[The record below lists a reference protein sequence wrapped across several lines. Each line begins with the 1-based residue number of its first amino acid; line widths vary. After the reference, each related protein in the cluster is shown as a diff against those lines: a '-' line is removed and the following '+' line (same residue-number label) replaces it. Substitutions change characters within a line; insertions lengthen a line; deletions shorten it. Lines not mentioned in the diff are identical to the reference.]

1 VASVAVPVLSPNG
14 SSTPAYALRLSLRR
28 DRLARILGGQGA
40 MPGWEGAVLDRR
52 GHFVARTRHDAE
64 LAGHPAPP
72 GLVAALATT
81 ESGVIEGRPMPEGVP
96 AVTAYARSP
105 ATGYAVLVSVP
116 EQTFRAPLFTAL
128 LRTLGAGA
136 LFTAVG
142 LVLALLLVRRVVA
155 SLHGLQALGQGSGS
169 GEPLPTA
176 GLREVDD
183 AARAL
188 AEAHQRQTLL
198 VEELN
203 HRVKNTLAT
212 VQSLAAQTLRSA
224 GGDTARFTH
233 DFGQRLQAL
242 AVAHDLLR
250 TQSWAGADLAAVV
263 HAALNPWLCGDKA
276 RITVEGPE
284 GIALA
289 PRQALAVVLAL
300 HELATNAVKYGALSH
315 AAGRVTFRWSR
326 GTDGEVVACWTETGG
341 PPITSPPQRRGFG
354 TRLLEQALA
363 RDLGPGAA
371 VELHF
376 APTGLHAALRF
387 SPGLAFGGS

>member
-1 VASVAVPVLSPNG
+1 
-14 SSTPAYALRLSLRR
+14 
-28 DRLARILGGQGA
+28 
-40 MPGWEGAVLDRR
+40 
-52 GHFVARTRHDAE
+52 
-64 LAGHPAPP
+64 
-72 GLVAALATT
+72 VAALATA
-81 ESGVIEGRPMPEGVP
+81 ESGVIEGQPTPEGVP

-128 LRTLGAGA
+128 LRTLGVGA

-169 GEPLPTA
+169 AEPLPTA

-188 AEAHQRQTLL
+188 AEAHKRQALL

-242 AVAHDLLR
+242 ATAHDLLR
-250 TQSWAGADLAAVV
+250 AQSWAGADLAAVV

-315 AAGRVTFRWSR
+315 AAGRVTFCWSR
-326 GTDGEVVACWTETGG
+326 GTDGEVLACWTEAGG

-354 TRLLEQALA
+354 TRLLERALA

-376 APTGLHAALRF
+376 QPTGLHAALRF
-387 SPGLAFGGS
+387 SPDLAFGGS